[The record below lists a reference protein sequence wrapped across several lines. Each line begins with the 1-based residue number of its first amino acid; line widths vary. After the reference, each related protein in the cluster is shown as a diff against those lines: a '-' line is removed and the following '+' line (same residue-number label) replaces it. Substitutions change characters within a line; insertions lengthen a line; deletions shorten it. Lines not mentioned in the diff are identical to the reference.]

1 MRVVAFVPDLIDR
14 SRITNV
20 TDEATFVDSV
30 KALVPASAQADIVLI
45 DLSRAG
51 AVEVLRQLECHRIV
65 GFTNHTDKAAMEGA
79 RAAGAVPM
87 ARSDFFIGL
96 EELLHGPGGRAEANP
111 PTVGPFT

>member
-1 MRVVAFVPDLIDR
+1 MRVLAFVPDLIDR

-20 TDEATFVDSV
+20 VEDAEFADSIDG
-30 KALVPASAQADIVLI
+30 LVAASAGADIVLV

-51 AVEVLRQLECHRIV
+51 VLDALGRLECHRIV
-65 GFTNHTDKAAMEGA
+65 GFTNHTDKAGMEGA

-96 EELLHGPGGRAEANP
+96 EELLLGPR
-111 PTVGPFT
+111 

>member
-20 TDEATFVDSV
+20 VEDAQFVDTAA
-30 KALVPASAQADIVLI
+30 ALVPASSEADIVLVDI
-45 DLSRAG
+45 SRKG
-51 AVEVLRQLECHRIV
+51 AVDVLTQLRCGRVI
-65 GFTNHTDKAAMEGA
+65 GFTNHTDKSGLEQA
-79 RAAGAVPM
+79 RKAGAVPM

-96 EELLHGPGGRAEANP
+96 EELLHGPGGRAG